1 MNKKENIEQIIEYL
15 LKQIKFQKDWLR
27 SAQHDYDDAVEE
39 NANEIKIKIRQE
51 MLDRRKNEL
60 LNLENMIDFMQE
72 LHYEEESK

>member
-1 MNKKENIEQIIEYL
+1 MSKKENIEQIIEYL

-27 SAQHDYDDAVEE
+27 SAQHDYDDAVAE
-39 NANEIKIKIRQE
+39 NASEIKIKIRQE

-60 LNLENMIDFMQE
+60 LSLESMINFMQE

>member
-15 LKQIKFQKDWLR
+15 LKQIKFQKDWVR
-27 SAQHDYDDAVEE
+27 SAQHDYDDAVED
-39 NANEIKIKIRQE
+39 NVNESRIRFRQE

-60 LNLENMIDFMQE
+60 LDLESMIDFMQK